1 MFIQNNIGEVVNVD
15 QILAVKGYDNA
26 KPYEIHVFTEKTET
40 VFEFDSAD
48 KLRDGMTRLER
59 HMIRPCLRWAQCR
72 NWQFRSDKIM
82 SINESAYRDIKVSM
96 VGRDFHIHFDVKDN
110 GEELAEAKK
119 QIADSLS
126 TDQFNSGVIMLDILN

>member
-1 MFIQNNIGEVVNVD
+1 
-15 QILAVKGYDNA
+15 
-26 KPYEIHVFTEKTET
+26 
-40 VFEFDSAD
+40 
-48 KLRDGMTRLER
+48 
-59 HMIRPCLRWAQCR
+59 
-72 NWQFRSDKIM
+72 M

-126 TDQFNSGVIMLDILN
+126 TDPFNSGVIMLDVLN